1 MGGVCVPTFLQDTG
15 HGRRGGCGHFR
26 TERCISGGG
35 GRENEMGGATTRV
48 RPVDMHMMCNVENSD
63 G

>member
-1 MGGVCVPTFLQDTG
+1 MGGGEGVGILERKGVFPV
-15 HGRRGGCGHFR
+15 GGG
-26 TERCISGGG
+26 GGG

-48 RPVDMHMMCNVENSD
+48 RPVDMHMMCNIENSD